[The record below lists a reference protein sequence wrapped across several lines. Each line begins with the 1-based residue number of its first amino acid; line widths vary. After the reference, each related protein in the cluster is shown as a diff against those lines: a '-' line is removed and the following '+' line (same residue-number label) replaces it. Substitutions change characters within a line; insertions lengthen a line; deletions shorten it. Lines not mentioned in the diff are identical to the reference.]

1 MQQKAKIMRPPV
13 QIRQRIK
20 RKQPL
25 SAATAAASSQNA
37 ALSAQT
43 AAETAKSQAEAA
55 QSAAEA
61 AQSAAETAQEAAEAA
76 KTSAQSSQ
84 QAAALNAT
92 DAADSASAAQTART
106 AAQSAQQAAE
116 SAKTAAETAKT
127 GAETAAGQAQSS
139 ATAAAGSATTA
150 SQKADDAADSAAAAE
165 QSSQSAAG
173 SATSASQSAGTA
185 TAQATAASQSAQ
197 DAAGSAT
204 AASQSASSASTSA
217 TNAANDAS
225 AAAQSATDAESSAA
239 SAATSAS
246 EAASAAA
253 NAVAGKAD
261 KVTPSTAGNVALLAS
276 DGNLQD
282 SGKQFT
288 PAGIGAAPDG
298 YGLGT
303 TTGMDVPTN
312 ESGRKDLNLATNNGW
327 YYIYFSENYDNFPGT
342 SEGGPGSGY
351 HAMRV
356 DTFRGITQTI
366 YMSYQNWAGCIA
378 IRHQYYANSAWSN
391 WCWVNPL
398 MLVGVQY
405 RTLENFNNKP
415 VYKIAISCGA
425 MPSANSTKTVSH
437 GISNIEAIVSY
448 GGYMTAGGNTS
459 LSIPFRNSATNY
471 GDISVDYAKITLV
484 AGATSLSAYTESTVW
499 FAYTLTTD

>member
-1 MQQKAKIMRPPV
+1 MITQLCNVNLIPGDVPPIIHV
-13 QIRQRIK
+13 
-20 RKQPL
+20 KQYDTGLRTLIFTVYNGESVFSIPSDATVKCEGTKPDKKGFSYEVTFDGGEVTVDLEPQMTAVGGRAICQLTIGQNDGILGTANFILDIEPAALGDDTVL
-25 SAATAAASSQNA
+25 SASDLATVTQLVN
-37 ALSAQT
+37 T
-43 AAETAKSQAEAA
+43 
-55 QSAAEA
+55 
-61 AQSAAETAQEAAEAA
+61 
-76 KTSAQSSQ
+76 
-84 QAAALNAT
+84 AT
-92 DAADSASAAQTART
+92 DAA
-106 AAQSAQQAAE
+106 E
-116 SAKTAAETAKT
+116 S
-127 GAETAAGQAQSS
+127 
-139 ATAAAGSATTA
+139 
-150 SQKADDAADSAAAAE
+150 
-165 QSSQSAAG
+165 
-173 SATSASQSAGTA
+173 
-185 TAQATAASQSAQ
+185 
-197 DAAGSAT
+197 
-204 AASQSASSASTSA
+204 
-217 TNAANDAS
+217 AANDAS

-366 YMSYQNWAGCIA
+366 YMSYQNWSGCIA